1 MLEGS
6 DTHGRGE
13 GESKGRWATWK
24 EREPELG
31 SSHGVA
37 GGDEPQEGQ
46 GSQLLRELAKIELQA
61 SVGSDLAARISN
73 HLAALSLDSPG
84 NLRLVRTLLN
94 ARLLDECDEHGM
106 PSDPCL
112 EITNPEDGSW
122 IMDEA
127 EDSGA
132 IMELWGLL
140 YEAEEMTRHGRA
152 GQPTVWG
159 AGRAL
164 AVEEIGRWFT
174 WLEVYLGSYKIEH
187 QVEGVRRIAEVIVAR
202 ESDPEE

>member
-1 MLEGS
+1 MPEDS

-13 GESKGRWATWK
+13 GRWTTWK

-31 SSHGVA
+31 RNNEVER
-37 GGDEPQEGQ
+37 GGEPQEGQ

-73 HLAALSLDSPG
+73 RLAALSLDSPG

-140 YEAEEMTRHGRA
+140 YEAEEMMRHGRA
-152 GQPTVWG
+152 GQPTVWS

-187 QVEGVRRIAEVIVAR
+187 QVEGVRRIAEVIIKR
-202 ESDPEE
+202 ESDPED